1 MNRSNLLYPCAVAG
15 ASAFLAL
22 LTLLHMLDR
31 QIDPSWH
38 FISEYALGSY
48 GWMMTLAFATWA
60 LSFGAAAIIIWASG
74 HGRAARAGATLLA
87 ISSLAAAVAA
97 IFPSDPMVVGA
108 SQVSPSLS
116 GTIHNVA
123 GAAGLAMPLAIAVA
137 SFSLWSQPEWKGSRL
152 ALGIAAFV
160 ALVGFA
166 VSFAWLATLLSASG
180 GRFGPDVPIGWPNRL
195 EVFGYCFWLIH
206 LGFLGMRA
214 RKDEARV
221 PLQ

>member
-1 MNRSNLLYPCAVAG
+1 
-15 ASAFLAL
+15 
-22 LTLLHMLDR
+22 
-31 QIDPSWH
+31 
-38 FISEYALGSY
+38 
-48 GWMMTLAFATWA
+48 
-60 LSFGAAAIIIWASG
+60 
-74 HGRAARAGATLLA
+74 LA